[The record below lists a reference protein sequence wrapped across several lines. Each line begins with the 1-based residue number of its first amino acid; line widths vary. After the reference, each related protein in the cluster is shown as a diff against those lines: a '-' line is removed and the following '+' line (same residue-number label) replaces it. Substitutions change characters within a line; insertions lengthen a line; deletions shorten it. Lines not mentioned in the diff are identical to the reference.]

1 MKVLIITDAWFPQ
14 VNGVVTTYTNVIA
27 ELRKLNLDVEV
38 VHPAF
43 FFSIPLPFYPE
54 IKAAINPW
62 KVIKLIKRANADYIH
77 IATEG
82 PLGLLARVYLAHK
95 KIPFTSAI
103 HTKFPEYLK
112 THIGFPL
119 SITYALMRWF
129 HSRSI
134 NVLVNTESHKSELEK
149 RGFKNLALWSRGI
162 DFDQFSNNNLE
173 VHLKDYLLY
182 VGRVSKEKNIEAF
195 LSLKTNFDK
204 VVVGDGPHRKKLQK
218 KFPLVKFVGCKSGAE
233 LSAWYRNA
241 KVFVFPS
248 KTDTFGIVMIE
259 SLASGVPV
267 AAYPVTGPLDIIQEG
282 VNGSLNDDLGCA
294 INNAMLINGLDCIN
308 SAQAYCWENVAEQ
321 FLNAINPITP
331 ATIIAKDTL
340 IALNPCEK

>member
-54 IKAAINPW
+54 IKAATNPW

-82 PLGLLARVYLAHK
+82 PLGLLARVYLSHK

-119 SITYALMRWF
+119 SFTYALMRWF

-162 DFDQFSNNNLE
+162 DFNQFSNNSLE

-204 VVVGDGPHRKKLQK
+204 VVVGDGPYKKKLQK
-218 KFPLVKFVGCKSGAE
+218 KFPLVKFVGCKSGPE

-282 VNGSLNDDLGCA
+282 INGSLNDDLGCA
-294 INNAMLINGLDCIN
+294 ISNAMQINREDCIN
-308 SAQAYCWENVAEQ
+308 SAQAYKWKNVAEQ
-321 FLNAINPITP
+321 FLN
-331 ATIIAKDTL
+331 TL
-340 IALNPCEK
+340 NCTKSHKLSEFDKTSSVS